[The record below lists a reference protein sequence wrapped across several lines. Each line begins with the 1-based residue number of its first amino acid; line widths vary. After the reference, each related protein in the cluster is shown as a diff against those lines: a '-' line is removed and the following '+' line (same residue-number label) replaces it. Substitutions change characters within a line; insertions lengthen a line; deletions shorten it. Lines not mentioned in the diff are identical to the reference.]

1 MTTLL
6 THGIDLV
13 DIARLARTLADHP
26 ERFRQRCFTEAERA
40 YAASHPKRESQHLAA
55 RFAAK
60 EATLKA
66 IGTGWRDGIAWTDI
80 EVKLLPSGA
89 PTLKVGG
96 RAGEIAADLGITG
109 WLISLSHTDTHAI
122 ASVIGLGQ
130 TQPEPPPSP

>member
-1 MTTLL
+1 MTPFS
-6 THGIDLV
+6 HGIDLV
-13 DIARLARTLADHP
+13 DIARFERTLTDHP
-26 ERFRQRCFTEAERA
+26 DRFRQRCFTEAERT

-89 PTLKVGG
+89 PTLHVGG

-122 ASVIGLGQ
+122 ASVIGLG
-130 TQPEPPPSP
+130 PSDAEIPPSP

>member
-1 MTTLL
+1 MNV
-6 THGIDLV
+6 GVDL
-13 DIARLARTLADHP
+13 IEIGRIRRAL
-26 ERFRQRCFTEAERA
+26 ERYPGFRERCFTEAEQSYGADRV
-40 YAASHPKRESQHLAA
+40 RRLESLAG

-60 EATLKA
+60 EAIFKA
-66 IGTGWRDGIAWTDI
+66 LGTGWRDGIAWTDI